1 MQKKKVTLKDVSE
14 RLNISQNTVSMALRD
29 RPGIKRE
36 TREKILEV
44 ARELGYKIPKEKE
57 ETKNICILSTADNLS
72 DTYFYMKMQYALEL
86 QARANGYNLLL
97 FNALNISMEHNEFLS
112 FIRKNHIKGAII
124 LGDLEIAK
132 TQVILDCNIPI
143 ITSGFYY
150 YNHYTDCVIEENTA
164 GMFKAV
170 DYLLKRGYRKI
181 GFVGNPKTCMGYLER
196 YMGFMGA
203 AQYYEL
209 DVKPDWIITQFT
221 PEDEIDDGY
230 MADRIK
236 AVRELPE
243 AFICAN
249 DRIAM
254 VLLKALHGIGLNV
267 PGDIGIV
274 GFDNSDLAKM
284 SIPALTTVDVNII
297 SQADMLVHKLIQKI
311 EGEETLPERIIIPT
325 ELVIGASLK

>member
-14 RLNISQNTVSMALRD
+14 KLSISQNTVSMALRD
-29 RPGIKRE
+29 RPGIKKE

-57 ETKNICILSTADNLS
+57 ETKNICILSTTDNLS
-72 DTYFYMKMQYALEL
+72 DTYFYMKLQYALEL
-86 QARANGYNLLL
+86 QARANGYNLIL
-97 FNALNISMEHNEFLS
+97 FNAQNINMDHAEFRS

-132 TQVILDCNIPI
+132 AQLIQDCSIPI

-150 YNHYTDCVIEENTA
+150 YNKYTDCVIEENTA
-164 GMFKAV
+164 GVFKAV
-170 DYLLKRGYRKI
+170 DHLMGRGYRKI
-181 GFVGNPKTCMGYLER
+181 GFVGNPKNCMGYMER

-203 AQYYEL
+203 VKHYDL
-209 DVKPDWIITQFT
+209 DVKPDWIITRFT
-221 PEDEIDDGY
+221 QENEADDEY
-230 MADRIK
+230 MAEMIRGIS
-236 AVRELPE
+236 ELPE

-249 DRIAM
+249 DRVAM
-254 VLLKALHGIGLNV
+254 VVLKALHGIGLNV

-284 SIPALTTVDVNII
+284 SIPALTTIDVNIV
-297 SQADMLVHKLIQKI
+297 SQADLLIHKLLGKI
-311 EGEETLPERIIIPT
+311 EGDEVLLERIVIPT